1 MKRTTIGIAIGLLF
15 SVGAQAQTV
24 SVPCAEF
31 VEVTGRPM
39 ACDKIPVLKMSQ
51 AKWDAEKAAAQER
64 NSPEADLPPWKRS
77 GKGKAPAAEAPVANG
92 CDMPPWKR
100 PEGLKCY

>member
-77 GKGKAPAAEAPVANG
+77 GKGKAPAAEAPVANAG
-92 CDMPPWKR
+92 RYNHLLAEVDHA
-100 PEGLKCY
+100 

>member
-1 MKRTTIGIAIGLLF
+1 MKGATIGIAIGLLF
-15 SVGAQAQTV
+15 SAGAQAQTV

-39 ACDKIPVLKMSQ
+39 ACDKAPVLKMTKE
-51 AKWDAEKAAAQER
+51 KWEAEKAAAEAR

-77 GKGKAPAAEAPVANG
+77 GQTKALPTAPNPAE
-92 CDMPPWKR
+92 CDLPPWKR
-100 PEGLKCY
+100 SAGLKCN